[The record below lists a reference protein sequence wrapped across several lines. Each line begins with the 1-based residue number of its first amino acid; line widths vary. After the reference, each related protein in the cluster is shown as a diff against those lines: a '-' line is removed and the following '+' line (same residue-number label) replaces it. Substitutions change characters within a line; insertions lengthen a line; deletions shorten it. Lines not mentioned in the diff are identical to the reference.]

1 MSSLWD
7 VPHYLIMAFSL
18 AFHAPAEKAS
28 RVSLTPSAHSL
39 IENASARAG
48 ADLLDDA
55 AWLRAVKTAAPSSD
69 VLAIYGARI
78 FQTSSGR
85 YYVATQAERAEILAL
100 KDNEEIAARV
110 MAAATLQLTQR
121 LAAETGRRPSR
132 GALLI
137 AHAVGLK
144 AAASYTQALVHDPSA
159 RAAAAIPALA
169 PMLGVHR
176 TLTLAALDARL
187 NAALGTDQD
196 GMAAAEIAPRYI
208 QARNLMKGTMSAP
221 AARSLPRLADAD

>member
-28 RVSLTPSAHSL
+28 RVSLTSSAHSL

-48 ADLLDDA
+48 ADLLDDS

-69 VLAIYGARI
+69 ALAIYGARI

-100 KDNEEIAARV
+100 KANEEIAARV
-110 MAAATLQLTQR
+110 MAAATLQLTER

-137 AHAVGLK
+137 AHAVGLE
-144 AAASYTQALVHDPSA
+144 AAASYARALAHDPSA
-159 RAAAAIPALA
+159 RAVAAIPALA
-169 PMLGVHR
+169 PVLRGHR

-196 GMAAAEIAPRYI
+196 GMVAETAPRHM
-208 QARNLMKGTMSAP
+208 QAHNLMKGTLSAP
-221 AARSLPRLADAD
+221 AAQSSARLADAD

>member
-1 MSSLWD
+1 
-7 VPHYLIMAFSL
+7 MAFSL
-18 AFHAPAEKAS
+18 AFHTPAEKAS
-28 RVSLTPSAHSL
+28 RVSLTTSAHSL
-39 IENASARAG
+39 IENVSARAG
-48 ADLLDDA
+48 ADLLDDG

-110 MAAATLQLTQR
+110 MAAATLQLTER

-132 GALLI
+132 SALLI
-137 AHAVGLK
+137 AHVVGLK
-144 AAASYTQALVHDPSA
+144 AAASYTQAVAHDPSV
-159 RAAAAIPALA
+159 RALAAIPALA
-169 PMLGVHR
+169 PVLGGHR

-187 NAALGTDQD
+187 NAALGADQHD
-196 GMAAAEIAPRYI
+196 MVAEIAPQYMP
-208 QARNLMKGTMSAP
+208 ARNLMKGTLSAP
-221 AARSLPRLADAD
+221 AAQSAPRLADAD